1 MITILDLDNCISDDA
16 WRIPT
21 IDWEQKD
28 LDIRY
33 LQYHALS
40 AFDDVGNKE
49 LFADLE
55 PNSCLVLTARPVHL
69 FLQTVEWLRRAGVPL
84 LGLMMRPTGDNTPSA
99 LMKASML
106 SVAMGQMHISIE
118 DIGVAYD
125 DRQDIVD
132 MYRSMGIQAE
142 RRFIHTL
149 EAHLPPAEARMK
161 MN

>member
-21 IDWEQKD
+21 IDWEQQD
-28 LDIRY
+28 LDVRY

-40 AFDDVGNKE
+40 AFDAVGNRE
-49 LFADLE
+49 LFAGLE
-55 PNSCLVLTARPVHL
+55 PLSCLILTARPIHL
-69 FLQTVEWLRRAGVPL
+69 FLQTVEWLRRAEVPV
-84 LGLMMRPTGDNTPSA
+84 LGLMMRPSGDHTPSA
-99 LMKASML
+99 KMKLSML
-106 SVAMGQMHISIE
+106 SVAMDQLKIGIE
-118 DIGVAYD
+118 DIGAAYD

-132 MYRSMGIQAE
+132 MYRSLGIPAE

-149 EAHLPPAEARMK
+149 EAHLPPADVRMK